1 MLAEEVNG
9 KVEEANGTVANGLSS
24 NGYGSVHARECVC
37 VCGDE
42 ATVATAE
49 CQHENSQ

>member
-24 NGYGSVHARECVC
+24 NGYGI
-37 VCGDE
+37 
-42 ATVATAE
+42 TT
-49 CQHENSQ
+49 